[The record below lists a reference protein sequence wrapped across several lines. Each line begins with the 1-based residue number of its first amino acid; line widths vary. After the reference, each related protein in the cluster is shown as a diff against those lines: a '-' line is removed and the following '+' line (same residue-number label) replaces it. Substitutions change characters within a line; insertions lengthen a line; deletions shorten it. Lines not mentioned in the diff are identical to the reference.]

1 MFFHYGLNLG
11 LRVMLQ
17 KLDETTF
24 EASVEGD
31 FRQSSGQIGND
42 IRALRQGRHW
52 TLTDL
57 AKRLN
62 RSVGWLSQ
70 VERGTSE
77 PTLAD
82 IRIIADLFSLPV
94 SFFFSYSEPSEESSY
109 IVRADSR
116 RKMRDDDKQLTEE
129 LLSPDLGGSF
139 ELVRSIFAP
148 GGASDGMVKRPTEE
162 AGYIIK
168 GRLEMTID
176 GQVFDLGPGDSFSFA
191 GEEFSWANRG
201 TEDAVVIWVI
211 APPIY

>member
-1 MFFHYGLNLG
+1 
-11 LRVMLQ
+11 MLQ
-17 KLDETTF
+17 KAELNNNDGHQDYRDGNLDLK
-24 EASVEGD
+24 
-31 FRQSSGQIGND
+31 QSSGQIGND
-42 IRALRQGRHW
+42 IRALRQGRQW
-52 TLTDL
+52 TLSDL
-57 AKRLN
+57 AGRLN

-82 IRIIADLFSLPV
+82 IRVIAELFSLPV
-94 SFFFSYSEPSEESSY
+94 SFFFSHTEPSDESAY
-109 IVRADSR
+109 IVRAETR
-116 RKMRDDDKQLTEE
+116 RKMRDDDTQLTEE

-148 GGASDGMVKRPTEE
+148 GSSSTGIVRRPTEE

-176 GQVFDLGPGDSFSFA
+176 GRSFDLGPGDSFSFA
-191 GEEFSWANRG
+191 GEDFSWANKG
-201 TEDAVVIWVI
+201 HEDAVVIWVI

>member
-1 MFFHYGLNLG
+1 
-11 LRVMLQ
+11 MLKQ
-17 KLDETTF
+17 LDENTLK
-24 EASVEGD
+24 EGGEYD

-52 TLTDL
+52 TLSDL
-57 AKRLN
+57 AGRLN

-82 IRIIADLFSLPV
+82 IRIIAELFSLPV
-94 SFFFSYSEPSEESSY
+94 SFFFSHSEPSDESSY
-109 IVRADSR
+109 IVRAETR

-139 ELVRSIFAP
+139 ELVRSVFAP
-148 GGASDGMVKRPTEE
+148 GAASAGVVNRPTEE

-168 GRLEMTID
+168 GRLEMTIA
-176 GQVFDLGPGDSFSFA
+176 GKVYDLGPGDSFAFA
-191 GEEFSWANRG
+191 GEDFSWANRG

>member
-1 MFFHYGLNLG
+1 
-11 LRVMLQ
+11 MLQ
-17 KLDETTF
+17 KTENEDLKKNQDHFAGELDL
-24 EASVEGD
+24 SK
-31 FRQSSGQIGND
+31 SSGQIGND
-42 IRALRQGRHW
+42 IRALRQGRQW
-52 TLTDL
+52 TLSDL
-57 AKRLN
+57 AGRLN

-77 PTLAD
+77 PNLAD
-82 IRIIADLFSLPV
+82 IRLIAELFNLPV
-94 SFFFSYSEPSEESSY
+94 SFFFSHTEPSDESEY

-148 GGASDGMVKRPTEE
+148 GSSSAGIIRRATEE

-168 GRLEMTID
+168 GRIEMTID
-176 GQVFDLGPGDSFSFA
+176 SRSFDLGPGDSFSFA
-191 GEEFSWANRG
+191 GENFSWANKSH
-201 TEDAVVIWVI
+201 EDAVVIWVI